1 MDALSLSQIAAF
13 GAAGAIAFAVWV
25 LGDILTP
32 NLLRGRQTSRLSM
45 FASKGGAAET
55 KTAVP
60 VGSFAHR
67 VQVAFSGVRMDA
79 SGREESLL
87 FLARIAAGG
96 AFAVGLFIIGLP
108 PLTCLAGLPA
118 GWIFVDSWITRSWS
132 KVKTDVEGELPSML
146 TRLASIVQT
155 SPNVPSAMETVA
167 MTLRADGPLR
177 QWCLDTAARMHRDG
191 FAAIETIRENAV
203 GISPSLAIATELVG
217 RMWRTGG
224 EGYSDRFLVRSGQ
237 PRGCSG
243 RSRSGKGKRNRGA
256 GNGQH
261 NDRYDLRH
269 YWLYAA
275 FGCNGR
281 ICEFAYCANH
291 LCGNCPAHCVWL
303 WAGKQFD

>member
-132 KVKTDVEGELPSML
+132 KVKTDVEGELPL
-146 TRLASIVQT
+146 HE
-155 SPNVPSAMETVA
+155 PS
-167 MTLRADGPLR
+167 
-177 QWCLDTAARMHRDG
+177 
-191 FAAIETIRENAV
+191 
-203 GISPSLAIATELVG
+203 
-217 RMWRTGG
+217 
-224 EGYSDRFLVRSGQ
+224 
-237 PRGCSG
+237 
-243 RSRSGKGKRNRGA
+243 
-256 GNGQH
+256 
-261 NDRYDLRH
+261 
-269 YWLYAA
+269 
-275 FGCNGR
+275 
-281 ICEFAYCANH
+281 
-291 LCGNCPAHCVWL
+291 
-303 WAGKQFD
+303 